1 MIKYYICTLLTLRRC
16 ISVLILLG
24 LSPVCAWAE
33 TPLGNFQDWGAFT
46 AREDGKLVCYIGAE
60 PITSRG
66 KYKKRGQTFL
76 LVTHRPKE
84 NNKRNRFNVVSL
96 RAGYTYKKASMV
108 KMSIGESTFK
118 LFTTKEWAFAE
129 NAKLDERLI
138 TAMKRGSTLT
148 VKGVSSRGT
157 KTTDIYSLKGFTA
170 AYKAINKACR
180 A

>member
-1 MIKYYICTLLTLRRC
+1 MIKYYISNLLTLCRC

-24 LSPVCAWAE
+24 LTPVCAWAE
-33 TPLGNFQDWGAFT
+33 TSLGNFQDWGAFT
-46 AREDGKLVCYIGAE
+46 AKENGKLVCYIGAE
-60 PITSRG
+60 PTTSRG

-84 NNKRNRFNVVSL
+84 KSKRNQFNVVSL
-96 RAGYTYKKASMV
+96 RAGYTYKKASAV
-108 KMSIGESTFK
+108 KMLIGESTFK
-118 LFTTKEWAFAE
+118 LFTTKEWACAE
-129 NAKLDERLI
+129 NAKLDKRLV

-157 KTTDIYSLKGFTA
+157 ETTDTYSLKGFTA

-180 A
+180 T